1 MPFALGFDL
10 ENNKHDNEIMDI
22 ETRARIV
29 EEGGKVVGDLIKVI
43 ALRPRKP
50 PEASTPPSKI
60 AQTAPPKENM
70 GNMSQEPARPPTL
83 KSEMESHPKPPLA
96 VKERKGLDPETMRWQ
111 LRQTRSD
118 LWELEA
124 HLKNRCL
131 GCGGDLSCCFKHGL
145 NLIDIASETKSM
157 TSDSLWGD
165 IINLGEEV
173 KMKAHPENIK
183 TGKYFNEFP
192 ELVLR
197 TSGLRTRVDTKLIEL
212 EKPAPTLE
220 EAKAE
225 AAKLAEQEVEKLWQS
240 QKKS

>member
-1 MPFALGFDL
+1 M
-10 ENNKHDNEIMDI
+10 I
-22 ETRARIV
+22 
-29 EEGGKVVGDLIKVI
+29 
-43 ALRPRKP
+43 RPRAEATPPFSIPGSVTIQPQGEDVGEISHEPEKP
-50 PEASTPPSKI
+50 PILPS
-60 AQTAPPKENM
+60 
-70 GNMSQEPARPPTL
+70 
-83 KSEMESHPKPPLA
+83 ESHSKPPPA

-183 TGKYFNEFP
+183 TGKYFDEFP

-197 TSGLRTRVDTKLIEL
+197 TSGLRAKVDTKLIEL
-212 EKPAPTLE
+212 EKPAPTLK

-240 QKKS
+240 QAKS

>member
-1 MPFALGFDL
+1 
-10 ENNKHDNEIMDI
+10 MDT

-29 EEGGKVVGDLIKVI
+29 EEGGKLVGDLIKAV

-50 PEASTPPSKI
+50 PEGSTPPSEI
-60 AQTAPPKENM
+60 AQTAPQREDVGKT
-70 GNMSQEPARPPTL
+70 SQEPARPPTL
-83 KSEMESHPKPPLA
+83 KSATESHPKPPLA
-96 VKERKGLDPETMRWQ
+96 VMERKGLDPETMTWQ

-118 LWELEA
+118 LWELEG
-124 HLKNRCL
+124 HLKNKCR

-157 TSDSLWGD
+157 TSDSLWDD

-173 KMKAHPENIK
+173 KVKAHPENIK
-183 TGKYFNEFP
+183 TGKYFDEFP

-197 TSGLRTRVDTKLIEL
+197 TSALRTKVDTKLIEL

-220 EAKAE
+220 EVKAE
-225 AAKLAEQEVEKLWQS
+225 AAKLAQQEVEKLWQS
-240 QKKS
+240 QAKK